1 MPFKEAVILLKVLYV
16 LNHAGKAGTERYV
29 ESLIAGLDK
38 KKIKA
43 YFVYNEEGLL
53 ADKLKGMGV
62 ETFRIAMRSRFD
74 LKAAR
79 EISVLCRKLSIDLIH
94 AQFLREN
101 YIALLSRIF
110 NPAVKVMYTN
120 HFILANDFVT
130 RLSNRLLT
138 LLESRIIAV
147 CNRGKEMLVRNGM
160 SGKKIEVLFNAVDP
174 AYWRQPMESTLR
186 DEFGIQEE
194 DVVLLC
200 ASRFAHDKGHAY
212 LVNGL
217 AELVKIAG
225 KPFKCVLA
233 GDGPLLDDVKAQV
246 RGLGLEDKVVFT
258 GFRSDIKNL
267 FYGSDIYINSSEH
280 EALSFLI
287 LEALASGLPLI
298 ATDMGGN
305 SDIVNEDTGCGI
317 LVKYGNAAELA
328 EAVNRLMNDE
338 KLRMEL
344 RENAYKAVD
353 GRFNLDKMVEKTYNL
368 YEHAC
373 KNAERNEEKAL

>member
-1 MPFKEAVILLKVLYV
+1 MLYV

-29 ESLIAGLDK
+29 ESLISRLDH

-53 ADKLKGMGV
+53 VEKLQELGV
-62 ETFRIAMRSRFD
+62 ETFRIVMGSRYD

-79 EISVLCRKLSIDLIH
+79 EIARLCRKLSIDVIH
-94 AQFLREN
+94 THYLREN

-110 NPAVKVMYTN
+110 NPSVRVVYTN
-120 HFILANDFVT
+120 HFILKNDFVT
-130 RLSNRLLT
+130 RVSNRILT
-138 LLESRIIAV
+138 ALESRIIAV

-160 SGKKIEVLFNAVDP
+160 NRKKIEVLFNAVDP
-174 AYWRQPMESTLR
+174 SYWKQPLDSTLR
-186 DEFGIQEE
+186 EEFGIPG
-194 DVVLLC
+194 DDFVLLC

-212 LVNGL
+212 LVNAL
-217 AELVKIAG
+217 AELSRITDR
-225 KPFKCVLA
+225 PFKCVLA
-233 GDGPLLDDVKAQV
+233 GDGPLLEDVKAQV
-246 RGLGLEDKVVFT
+246 AQLGLNGRVVFT
-258 GFRSDIKNL
+258 GYRSDIKNL

-305 SDIVNEDTGCGI
+305 SDIVNDETGCGI
-317 LVKYGNAAELA
+317 LVSYGNARELA
-328 EAVNRLMNDE
+328 EAIKRLMNDG
-338 KLRMEL
+338 KLRDDL
-344 RENAYKAVD
+344 KANALKAVE

-368 YEHAC
+368 YESVC
-373 KNAERNEEKAL
+373 SGK